1 MSDLIGKT
9 LRLPK
14 WVWDELE
21 GYRKHIGAATVAEA
35 IRRLVV
41 DGVRAPR
48 KPEEEAIGSMVDEIT
63 KLAAAK
69 RGALRAAK
77 RRRP

>member
-21 GYRKHIGAATVAEA
+21 EYRKHVGAATVAEA

-41 DGVRAPR
+41 D
-48 KPEEEAIGSMVDEIT
+48 
-63 KLAAAK
+63 
-69 RGALRAAK
+69 ALRAARRK
-77 RRRP
+77 RGEQDG

>member
-21 GYRKHIGAATVAEA
+21 EYRKQVGAASVAEA
-35 IRRLVV
+35 IRRLVT
-41 DGVRAPR
+41 D
-48 KPEEEAIGSMVDEIT
+48 
-63 KLAAAK
+63 
-69 RGALRAAK
+69 ALRAAK
-77 RRRP
+77 RRAHEPRR